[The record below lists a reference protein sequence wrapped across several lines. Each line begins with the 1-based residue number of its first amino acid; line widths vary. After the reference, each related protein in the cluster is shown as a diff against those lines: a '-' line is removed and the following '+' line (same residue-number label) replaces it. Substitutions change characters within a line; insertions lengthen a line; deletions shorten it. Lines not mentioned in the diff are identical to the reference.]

1 MLWRSVEHVEGGG
14 GPNEAALSEEKS
26 IDDNHTGTTT
36 WSTTWT
42 STEAIAGKRLERVE
56 HALVT
61 IAFDFNFKFKPLEC
75 DDNYDFPKS
84 RKP

>member
-36 WSTTWT
+36 WSTTAGIDR
-42 STEAIAGKRLERVE
+42 AIALE
-56 HALVT
+56 
-61 IAFDFNFKFKPLEC
+61 I
-75 DDNYDFPKS
+75 
-84 RKP
+84 